1 MKSIKS
7 IMVALTTLIM
17 IFALTVPVMADE
29 ITSETVESVTVE
41 YLEDGSYYETVITV
55 KMVIQVSCRQRK
67 QEPDKKKHHI
77 KTSPEMCC
85 GT

>member
-29 ITSETVESVTVE
+29 ITSETVESVTV
-41 YLEDGSYYETVITV
+41 
-55 KMVIQVSCRQRK
+55 
-67 QEPDKKKHHI
+67 
-77 KTSPEMCC
+77 
-85 GT
+85 